1 MIKSKE
7 KNDNDNNSDSGDY
20 LNFIKINSK
29 NKIEEEGSEEHIQ
42 QLIIFSK
49 TITIENEN
57 NIGQEMNKF
66 FNLIL
71 NENKEGEALK
81 VNIAISNRLYKDKN
95 INKTID
101 KILNSKETTYIVLND
116 ELSKNISL
124 MLTNVY
130 QKIKNNNKINNF
142 NELLEKINNYNYIEG
157 DILKRYLVTRYDK
170 INESDIIRTQRSSDF
185 IVNISRYTMKQPDK
199 NQLNIDINNDNN
211 NDSFKNK
218 NGKNQINNNITDDDI
233 LYEFKEFEKDK
244 DLDLPPE
251 MLILRRK
258 FQTVKKMKLIIN
270 NNYHNKNKVDNN
282 FVSSNSFNSSQN
294 NINSNDN
301 ISNNNNNNNNDN
313 VNEKIFRK
321 EDIDYNIFVLLNLKW
336 LFPQLI

>member
-1 MIKSKE
+1 MIKSKAKNNQNTE
-7 KNDNDNNSDSGDY
+7 NDKNDDDSNSDSGDY

-101 KILNSKETTYIVLND
+101 KILNSKETTYIVLNE

-157 DILKRYLVTRYDK
+157 DILKRYLVTRY
-170 INESDIIRTQRSSDF
+170 T
-185 IVNISRYTMKQPDK
+185 
-199 NQLNIDINNDNN
+199 
-211 NDSFKNK
+211 
-218 NGKNQINNNITDDDI
+218 
-233 LYEFKEFEKDK
+233 
-244 DLDLPPE
+244 
-251 MLILRRK
+251 K
-258 FQTVKKMKLIIN
+258 F
-270 NNYHNKNKVDNN
+270 
-282 FVSSNSFNSSQN
+282 
-294 NINSNDN
+294 
-301 ISNNNNNNNNDN
+301 
-313 VNEKIFRK
+313 
-321 EDIDYNIFVLLNLKW
+321 
-336 LFPQLI
+336 